1 MIAIFLKSV
10 PFSFLICS
18 FIRNRIFL
26 LFTGRAQKLKYAL
39 QVKWRSEESLSES
52 EFGLAAV
59 YRIIKKSGAE
69 RVSDEAAEEL
79 RRVVEEIASQVAKQA
94 IELSV
99 HAGRHTVK
107 VFGH

>member
-1 MIAIFLKSV
+1 MLPAGVSIS
-10 PFSFLICS
+10 
-18 FIRNRIFL
+18 
-26 LFTGRAQKLKYAL
+26 
-39 QVKWRSEESLSES
+39 RSHLSET

-59 YRIIKKSGAE
+59 YRVIKKSGAE

-79 RRVVEEIASQVAKQA
+79 RRVVQDLANQIAKHA

-107 VFGH
+107 ASDIRLAAKNVLGGQ

>member
-1 MIAIFLKSV
+1 M
-10 PFSFLICS
+10 
-18 FIRNRIFL
+18 
-26 LFTGRAQKLKYAL
+26 
-39 QVKWRSEESLSES
+39 SET
-52 EFGLAAV
+52 EFGLAAI

-79 RRVVEEIASQVAKQA
+79 RRVVQDLANQIARHA

-107 VFGH
+107 ASDIRLAAKNILGGQ

>member
-1 MIAIFLKSV
+1 MR
-10 PFSFLICS
+10 SFLS
-18 FIRNRIFL
+18 F
-26 LFTGRAQKLKYAL
+26 
-39 QVKWRSEESLSES
+39 LSET

-79 RRVVEEIASQVAKQA
+79 RRAVEDVAVQIAKQA
-94 IELSV
+94 IMLAD

-107 VFGH
+107 GADIKLAAKTILRTA

>member
-1 MIAIFLKSV
+1 MLKV
-10 PFSFLICS
+10 KICS
-18 FIRNRIFL
+18 EGDNQLRR
-26 LFTGRAQKLKYAL
+26 K
-39 QVKWRSEESLSES
+39 LSET

-79 RRVVEEIASQVAKQA
+79 RRVVEDIASQVAKQA
-94 IELSV
+94 TELSV

-107 VFGH
+107 ASDVRLAAKNVLRTP

>member
-1 MIAIFLKSV
+1 
-10 PFSFLICS
+10 
-18 FIRNRIFL
+18 
-26 LFTGRAQKLKYAL
+26 
-39 QVKWRSEESLSES
+39 LSET

-79 RRVVEEIASQVAKQA
+79 RRVVEEVANDVAKHA

-107 VFGH
+107 AADVRLAAKNILRSQ

>member
-1 MIAIFLKSV
+1 M
-10 PFSFLICS
+10 
-18 FIRNRIFL
+18 
-26 LFTGRAQKLKYAL
+26 
-39 QVKWRSEESLSES
+39 SET

-79 RRVVEEIASQVAKQA
+79 RRVVEEMAMNVAKSA

-107 VFGH
+107 AVDIRLAAKNILGNH

>member
-1 MIAIFLKSV
+1 M
-10 PFSFLICS
+10 
-18 FIRNRIFL
+18 
-26 LFTGRAQKLKYAL
+26 
-39 QVKWRSEESLSES
+39 SET

-79 RRVVEEIASQVAKQA
+79 RRVVEDIASHVAKQA
-94 IELSV
+94 IELSI

-107 VFGH
+107 GSDVKLAAKNVLRNQ